1 MMIATLRW
9 RDEFKVDEAISEQFD
24 AKIFG
29 NMGHV
34 YGKDKEGRPV
44 TYVFLV
50 TGTVSLLT
58 FTLRWNPDTTY
69 TEVNRT

>member
-9 RDEFKVDEAISEQFD
+9 RDEFKVDEAINETFD

-44 TYVFLV
+44 TYVSSSRVASFC
-50 TGTVSLLT
+50 
-58 FTLRWNPDTTY
+58 
-69 TEVNRT
+69 